1 MASIR
6 TAKLS
11 VTQSDADTIEFRVLY
26 SATFAPEEL
35 GHTFNE
41 FFNLFERD
49 TTSADDPIAGGLA
62 PASFA
67 PDTTTVTRTLT
78 ARVSER
84 RVNTEI
90 GSEEIY
96 ARVILS
102 AAPGLPFVGRSLQ
115 TNEVQVAA

>member
-1 MASIR
+1 MANIK

-11 VTQSDADTIEFRVLY
+11 VTQSDADTIEFRVVY
-26 SATFAPEEL
+26 SAEFAPEEL

-49 TTSADDPIAGGLA
+49 STSADDVIASGLA
-62 PASFA
+62 STNFE

-78 ARVSER
+78 ARLSER
-84 RVNTEI
+84 RVDGEI
-90 GSEEIY
+90 GNEEIY

-102 AAPGLPFVGRSLQ
+102 SQTLGGRRILQ
-115 TNEVQVAA
+115 TNEIQVAV